1 MRRVITASRWKIRGM
16 SRTGLNTNTDQDFV
30 SDLVRDFPYLEA
42 PALVIWASAQLE
54 DLPVG

>member
-1 MRRVITASRWKIRGM
+1 M